1 MKSHAANLEN
11 SDRLKSL
18 HRALSVGGIFTT
30 AKLQTLTGSM
40 AIHSDIHELRQNGI
54 PVSKAIYIGKN
65 GEGKKVYG
73 YQLL

>member
-11 SDRLKSL
+11 SDRLKGL
-18 HRALSVGGIFTT
+18 HKALSAGGIFTT

-40 AIHSDIHELRQNGI
+40 AIHSDIHELRQNGV